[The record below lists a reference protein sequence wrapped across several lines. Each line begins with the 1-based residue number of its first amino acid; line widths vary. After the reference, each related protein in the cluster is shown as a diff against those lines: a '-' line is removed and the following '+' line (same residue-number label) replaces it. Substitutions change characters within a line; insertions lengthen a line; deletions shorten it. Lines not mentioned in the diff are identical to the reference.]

1 MWDSAIGCQ
10 CDQKEVSK
18 AKSLFGFI
26 LYKYTVFTCSNAI
39 T

>member
-18 AKSLFGFI
+18 AKSLF
-26 LYKYTVFTCSNAI
+26 KYTVFTRSNAI